1 MTLRDD
7 PMPRH
12 AGHLLEYSLDEDL
25 TLYDPR
31 AEVVHILN
39 LSAAG
44 VWELSDG
51 SQQVSDIAAK
61 LAGQYGLE
69 PDAVEQDVEDIL
81 GQFRQAGLL
90 QGSIRATGSG

>member
-12 AGHLLEYSLDEDL
+12 AGHLIEYSLDEEL

-39 LSAAG
+39 LTAAG

-51 SQQVSDIAAK
+51 TQQVSDIAAK
-61 LAGQYGLE
+61 LAGLYGLE
-69 PDAVEQDVEDIL
+69 PGAVEEDVQDIL

-90 QGSIRATGSG
+90 HGIVRATGAG